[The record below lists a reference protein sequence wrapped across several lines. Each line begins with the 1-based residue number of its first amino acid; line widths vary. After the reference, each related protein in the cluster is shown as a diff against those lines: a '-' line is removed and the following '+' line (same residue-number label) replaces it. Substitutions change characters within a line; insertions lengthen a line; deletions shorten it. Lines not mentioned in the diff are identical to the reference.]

1 MSWLILGTSLLI
13 GGLLSLRWFVGA
25 DPKSI
30 VRVLRWSGIVFA
42 VLAAVFLIIS
52 GRFSL
57 LWIALLGLL
66 PWIRRFRML
75 QQFARSAR
83 GPCSGRQSR
92 VDTRFVAM
100 SLDHDTGDMDGEILE
115 GRYSGRRLSDLSLD
129 DLLELLSEAAAA
141 DQQSASVL
149 QAYLDRVHGDTWRE
163 RAEAAGAY
171 QSASSAPGV
180 MTTEEAYQIL
190 GLEPGAPDAD
200 IRRSHRDL
208 MKKLHPDHGGS
219 DYLAA
224 KINEAKETLLG
235 DAG

>member
-13 GGLLSLRWFVGA
+13 GGLLSLRWFIGA

-30 VRVLRWSGIVFA
+30 VRVLRWSGILFA
-42 VLAAVFLIIS
+42 ILAAVFLILS

-75 QQFARSAR
+75 RQFARSAR
-83 GPCSGRQSR
+83 GPSQGRQSR

-100 SLDHDTGDMDGEILE
+100 SLDHDTGDMDGEVLE
-115 GRYSGRRLSDLSLD
+115 GRFKGRHLSEMPLD
-129 DLLELLSEAAAA
+129 DLLALLSEAAAT

-149 QAYLDRVHGDTWRE
+149 QAYLDKAHGDAWRE
-163 RAEAAGAY
+163 QAEAAGAHY
-171 QSASSAPGV
+171 SASSAPGA
-180 MTTEEAYQIL
+180 MTTEEAYRIL
-190 GLEPGAPDAD
+190 GLEPGAPDAE